1 MNFTVHE
8 LPRAKADKR
17 HILLWLLERSPQGG
31 KAWLTAYDDALVTL
45 ADNADSF
52 GEALESKDCPLPR
65 HQTDLLQNT
74 SWSCLI
80 AYSTSS
86 RVPRSTFCV
95 SEVPGRRPSIRRS
108 CSRRSPGQ
116 RW

>member
-52 GEALESKDCPLPR
+52 GEALENKDCPLLDIK
-65 HQTDLLQNT
+65 QTFFKTRRGRVYRLLYF
-74 SWSCLI
+74 I
-80 AYSTSS
+80 EG
-86 RVPRSTFCV
+86 
-95 SEVPGRRPSIRRS
+95 SEVYILRVRG
-108 CSRRSPGQ
+108 PGQ
-116 RW
+116 APIDPQELQP